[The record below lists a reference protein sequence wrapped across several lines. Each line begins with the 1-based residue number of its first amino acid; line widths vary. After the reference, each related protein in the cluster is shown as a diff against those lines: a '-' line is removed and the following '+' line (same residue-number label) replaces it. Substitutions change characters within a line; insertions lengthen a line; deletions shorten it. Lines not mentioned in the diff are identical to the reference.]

1 MTDESRT
8 VPGRYQ
14 VASLIMLMLD
24 VLGLLGLLYG
34 TTVVAAKFR
43 QIFADLLESRPLP
56 ALARL
61 VLSIPARVALPFFV
75 GAMASLIYKEVRMG
89 NKSRALVIN
98 AATLT
103 AIVIMSVLLVLA
115 LFGPLTV
122 IITSLSK

>member
-75 GAMASLIYKEVRMG
+75 KRILYFTNIVSYFQLM
-89 NKSRALVIN
+89 VI
-98 AATLT
+98 
-103 AIVIMSVLLVLA
+103 VL
-115 LFGPLTV
+115 
-122 IITSLSK
+122 

>member
-122 IITSLSK
+122 NRSGLSK